1 MHEQA
6 TEQKNNY
13 FRELTL
19 NLRHEGFT
27 AGQPEDGL
35 LPVEADGTR
44 HTPGGAGTDD
54 DGGAELRGPQLR
66 HSNSLPLPP
75 SWVPEP
81 DLSLPR

>member
-27 AGQPEDGL
+27 SGQPEDGL

-44 HTPGGAGTDD
+44 LCLATDSGGV
-54 DGGAELRGPQLR
+54 RC
-66 HSNSLPLPP
+66 
-75 SWVPEP
+75 
-81 DLSLPR
+81 